1 LLAGAFFARRPS
13 TDLCFRLSQIP
24 PVGALV
30 TPPNK
35 APLCRVGGLGAPPR
49 RGRCHDGGLVF
60 FWGSAYFFYMPST
73 FDFCLPTRSTIV
85 PHSSDWL
92 HEVKYDGYRLRL
104 DRDGDRV
111 RLITRG
117 AIREQR

>member
-1 LLAGAFFARRPS
+1 MQFAPA
-13 TDLCFRLSQIP
+13 I
-24 PVGALV
+24 
-30 TPPNK
+30 
-35 APLCRVGGLGAPPR
+35 
-49 RGRCHDGGLVF
+49 
-60 FWGSAYFFYMPST
+60 
-73 FDFCLPTRSTIV
+73 PTRGTKV
-85 PHSSDWL
+85 PASPDWI